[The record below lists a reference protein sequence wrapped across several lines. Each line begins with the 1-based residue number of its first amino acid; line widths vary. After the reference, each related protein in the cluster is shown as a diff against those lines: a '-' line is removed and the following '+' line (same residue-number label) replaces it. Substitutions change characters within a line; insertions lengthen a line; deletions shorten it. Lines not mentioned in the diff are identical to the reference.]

1 VPPWNPENRSVVC
14 VALELVT
21 RIAFSVRGGNQYPVN
36 ISLKPIYRCL
46 RVFRV
51 MLSRNLLEFMG
62 DSYAISLPLSKPF
75 RQLDPGLAIWAGD
88 GRVRH
93 GIHSVV
99 VINGVI

>member
-1 VPPWNPENRSVVC
+1 
-14 VALELVT
+14 
-21 RIAFSVRGGNQYPVN
+21 
-36 ISLKPIYRCL
+36 
-46 RVFRV
+46 